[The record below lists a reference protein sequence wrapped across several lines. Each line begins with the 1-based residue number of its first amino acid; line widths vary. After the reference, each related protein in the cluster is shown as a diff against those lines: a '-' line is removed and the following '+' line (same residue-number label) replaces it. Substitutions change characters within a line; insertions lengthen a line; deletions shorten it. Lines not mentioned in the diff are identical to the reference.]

1 MEKIVAFFKNPL
13 PPQRTFK
20 LIWKKA
26 GVELTESLFIDV
38 TIPKPAPTLKV
49 SQIFVLPIPR
59 LGSCEEVKGESEKLR
74 NINMT
79 RSNQAYFISGSQLFG
94 CYQLEAAPPTQRDNK
109 TISHLKWAHHA
120 SILSFR
126 VKQSL
131 RMKLVIHRGLED
143 FFVLCYAIIEGALWP
158 LLSLVQECIIK
169 PVPIKSYHAAFLS
182 FGHRPTSPYWWQIGI
197 QQQLYLKGAEFR
209 NGGWLGW
216 LRVTGTG
223 HCAAG
228 HFWGSSRYPKPVHRS
243 GGCSAHRAAD
253 TVAWHLRTYIPA
265 SIILEHFST
274 ALVWEREKI
283 GVSILLKFYTKM
295 DTFKWCR
302 MKVHVALREQK
313 NFHQRTT
320 APPLIALWISS
331 MEGFRQTSATK
342 HHAHMFHLHLR
353 DRTWTYRAFTQLNT
367 I

>member
-20 LIWKKA
+20 LIWEKA

-131 RMKLVIHRGLED
+131 RMKLVTHRGLED
-143 FFVLCYAIIEGALWP
+143 FFVLCYAIIEGAL
-158 LLSLVQECIIK
+158 
-169 PVPIKSYHAAFLS
+169 
-182 FGHRPTSPYWWQIGI
+182 
-197 QQQLYLKGAEFR
+197 
-209 NGGWLGW
+209 
-216 LRVTGTG
+216 
-223 HCAAG
+223 
-228 HFWGSSRYPKPVHRS
+228 
-243 GGCSAHRAAD
+243 
-253 TVAWHLRTYIPA
+253 
-265 SIILEHFST
+265 
-274 ALVWEREKI
+274 
-283 GVSILLKFYTKM
+283 
-295 DTFKWCR
+295 
-302 MKVHVALREQK
+302 
-313 NFHQRTT
+313 
-320 APPLIALWISS
+320 
-331 MEGFRQTSATK
+331 
-342 HHAHMFHLHLR
+342 
-353 DRTWTYRAFTQLNT
+353 
-367 I
+367 